1 MSLAA
6 QIDHIAGELAA
17 AKRHI
22 ESFEKGTKVSST
34 RARNSLQQVVKM
46 AGVLKKEILAQS
58 KAMPTKTRGA
68 GKKDV
73 AVPPAEG
80 APAEEDV
87 ASMPEEPPKLVK
99 KPRRKKVTIKEE
111 AEVAAEE
118 AVVKKPRSRKA
129 KQ

>member
-1 MSLAA
+1 MSLAS

-34 RARNSLQQVVKM
+34 RARNSLQQIVKQV
-46 AGVLKKEILAQS
+46 GVLKKEILAQS
-58 KAMPTKTRGA
+58 KAMPTKTRGVL
-68 GKKDV
+68 KKDV
-73 AVPPAEG
+73 AVPPEEA
-80 APAEEDV
+80 APADTNEE
-87 ASMPEEPPKLVK
+87 AMPVQPPKLK
-99 KPRRKKVTIKEE
+99 RAPKKKVAIKDPP
-111 AEVAAEE
+111 AEVVAEE